1 MVAPVTL
8 LYLLQAPLFTLGV
21 GVPVGRGVSGL
32 AAARAVVG
40 RAVGVAVVVAP
51 VLVGVMVGVGVV
63 TVVAGAV
70 MISLGVGPRA
80 VVGVTTVA
88 GVRHCIGEVG

>member
-51 VLVGVMVGVGVV
+51 VPESILR
-63 TVVAGAV
+63 
-70 MISLGVGPRA
+70 ILHSSLARC
-80 VVGVTTVA
+80 TDLT
-88 GVRHCIGEVG
+88 HWLE